1 MVKALIIANNSAL
14 LFVCGPV
21 KDSLVFLL
29 SPSPNQIPNPAL
41 ASGFPLFV
49 HAPSVYTLITGKF
62 DCGFLFFLITK
73 CCKRNI
79 FKI

>member
-21 KDSLVFLL
+21 KDSLVFLK
-29 SPSPNQIPNPAL
+29 SPFPNQIPNPAL

-49 HAPSVYTLITGKF
+49 QAPSV
-62 DCGFLFFLITK
+62 
-73 CCKRNI
+73 
-79 FKI
+79 